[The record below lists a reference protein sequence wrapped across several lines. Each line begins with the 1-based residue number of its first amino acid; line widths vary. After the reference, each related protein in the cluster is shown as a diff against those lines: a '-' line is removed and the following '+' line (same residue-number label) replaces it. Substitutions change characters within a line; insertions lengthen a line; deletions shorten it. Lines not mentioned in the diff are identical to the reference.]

1 MSEAMNQ
8 QPNDVVNDIAA
19 RYFLVLGA
27 ATADLW
33 SELPHDLQHALF
45 ERAVVLGH
53 QGEPDESLREQLAK
67 FLHDHHA
74 RTATR

>member
-1 MSEAMNQ
+1 MDKHSDQ
-8 QPNDVVNDIAA
+8 VVNDIAA

-27 ATADLW
+27 AAADLW
-33 SELPHDLQHALF
+33 SKLPHDQQHALF
-45 ERAVVLGH
+45 ERAIVLGH

-74 RTATR
+74 RTLTR

>member
-1 MSEAMNQ
+1 MDEHSEQ
-8 QPNDVVNDIAA
+8 VVNDIAG

-33 SELPHDLQHALF
+33 SELPHDLQQAVF

-53 QGEPDESLREQLAK
+53 QGEGDESLREQLAK
-67 FLHDHHA
+67 FLHEHHT
-74 RTATR
+74 RTAAR